1 MNTSRHSLTKHGIN
15 TGRNLPPQS
24 FLPHS
29 SDEHATTMTACK
41 LPFAL
46 SVENLIGARTDLV
59 PDIRASSPE
68 CLPPKKRHLLFTA
81 SPGPDANT
89 RTAAQVVPP
98 AANALRSDGETSD
111 EEEEIDVVSIGDAAS
126 PASST
131 SSDRSSP
138 APSCDDS
145 PSPSPAGRK
154 ARTAFT
160 TEQVMALE
168 ERFRLQKYLSAADR
182 ETLAKAT
189 GLTDEQVKT
198 WFQNRRMKLK
208 RQQQDF
214 ATFPLHASVTVP
226 GMPGY
231 SPQPN
236 PWYDSAHFV
245 PSLGT
250 AVCGLRP
257 HMLPQPANTVTT
269 SRGNRYSPYPSARV
283 SPSGRSHPQ
292 MTNMYMSPYQNN
304 VAGRTTTTYP
314 A

>member
-1 MNTSRHSLTKHGIN
+1 MASY
-15 TGRNLPPQS
+15 
-24 FLPHS
+24 
-29 SDEHATTMTACK
+29 K

-46 SVENLIGARTDLV
+46 SVENLIGSA
-59 PDIRASSPE
+59 PDAVADMRSSSPE
-68 CLPPKKRHLLFTA
+68 SLPLKKRHLLL
-81 SPGPDANT
+81 
-89 RTAAQVVPP
+89 P
-98 AANALRSDGETSD
+98 AAPPSAATLRSDGETSED
-111 EEEEIDVVSIGDAAS
+111 EEIDVVSECDDLRNTDS
-126 PASST
+126 PA
-131 SSDRSSP
+131 SDRSSP
-138 APSCDDS
+138 APSSCGDS
-145 PSPSPAGRK
+145 PSPSPVGRK

-182 ETLAKAT
+182 ETLANAT

-214 ATFPLHASVTVP
+214 ATFPLHAAVTVP
-226 GMPGY
+226 GMSGY

-257 HMLPQPANTVTT
+257 HMLPQPANTVST
-269 SRGNRYSPYPSARV
+269 SRGTRYSPYPSARV
-283 SPSGRSHPQ
+283 SPSGHSHHQ
-292 MTNMYMSPYQNN
+292 MSNMYLSPYQNN
-304 VAGRTTTTYP
+304 VAAAHYHNHNMSGVYM
-314 A
+314 